1 MHPQTEKNR
10 SYQPSVDLE
19 VPSNRTSEGANR
31 PQATDG
37 PKNPS
42 RRGFLGLL
50 AGSLVALTPTG
61 TGRAE
66 AVPEEKADRPRIRA
80 KADEPA
86 RLRTAHSWWSL
97 EGLPRGGPEWSMEEK
112 FRRVKE
118 AGFEGIEIW
127 IEPKDEDRVRR
138 LLDENGLFL
147 GTGFHPNTVDDFKKA
162 ISQAK
167 RMRAEYI
174 YVHPGNAFLSDEE
187 AAHLVGEGYKIAHD
201 AGVPMTLET
210 HRGTVTENPYRAM
223 RLAGRIPE
231 LRLTGDLSHYGVGA
245 EIGGEPAKEIIR
257 LLSPLLDRV
266 DTLQAR
272 ITNGEQVQLD
282 VGDGS
287 GELAQNWVELW
298 AEVMRRWRKRAQ
310 PGEWFPFSTELGP
323 PSYSIVDFQGKEM
336 SDRWEQSLV
345 MKRLMAQAWEKSR
358 AG

>member
-1 MHPQTEKNR
+1 MSRLTMGDRRFSFWPARREAALGD
-10 SYQPSVDLE
+10 S
-19 VPSNRTSEGANR
+19 SNRKRNQSGSEQR
-31 PQATDG
+31 
-37 PKNPS
+37 S
-42 RRGFLGLL
+42 RRDFLGVI
-50 AGSLVALTPTG
+50 ASSLVALTSGETS
-61 TGRAE
+61 RAE
-66 AVPEEKADRPRIRA
+66 TAPEEKAHWPRIRG
-80 KADEPA
+80 KADQPP

-97 EGLPRGGPEWSMEEK
+97 EWLPRGGSEWTMEEK

-118 AGFEGIEIW
+118 A
-127 IEPKDEDRVRR
+127 V
-138 LLDENGLFL
+138 
-147 GTGFHPNTVDDFKKA
+147 GFHPNTVEDFRTA
-162 ISQAK
+162 IAQVK
-167 RMRAEYI
+167 RLRAEYI

-187 AAHLVGEGYKIAHD
+187 AARLVREGYKIAYD

-223 RLAGRIPE
+223 RLAERVAE

-245 EIGGEPAKEIIR
+245 EIGGEPAREVIR

-282 VGDGS
+282 VGTGNGD
-287 GELAQNWVELW
+287 LAQNWVELW

-323 PSYSIVDFQGKEM
+323 PSYSILDLEGKEM

-345 MKRLMAQAWEKSR
+345 MKRLMQQAWEKSQ

>member
-1 MHPQTEKNR
+1 MQ
-10 SYQPSVDLE
+10 
-19 VPSNRTSEGANR
+19 
-31 PQATDG
+31 
-37 PKNPS
+37 PS
-42 RRGFLGLL
+42 RRNFLRSVTASVAAL
-50 AGSLVALTPTG
+50 AAAEKVEARPTPSGET
-61 TGRAE
+61 T
-66 AVPEEKADRPRIRA
+66 RPRIRG
-80 KADEPA
+80 KAGEPP

-97 EGLPRGGPEWSMEEK
+97 EALPRGGPEWTFEEK

-118 AGFEGIEIW
+118 AGFEGIEMW
-127 IEPKDEDRVRR
+127 VEPKDEDRVRR
-138 LLDENGLFL
+138 LLDETGLFL
-147 GTGFHPNTVDDFKKA
+147 ATGFHPNTLEDFKTTIA
-162 ISQAK
+162 QVK
-167 RMRAEYI
+167 RLRAEYV
-174 YVHPGNAFLSDEE
+174 YVHPGNAFLSEEE
-187 AAHLVGEGYKIAHD
+187 AVRLVREGYKIARD

-223 RLAGRIPE
+223 RLLERVPE
-231 LRLTGDLSHYGVGA
+231 LRLTGDLSHYGVDA

-257 LLSPLLDRV
+257 LLDPLLDRV

-282 VGDGS
+282 VGAGD

-323 PSYSIVDFQGKEM
+323 PSYSILDLQGKEI

-345 MKRLMAQAWEKSR
+345 MKRLMAQAWEKSQ